1 MLKLP
6 TLLKLSFSQSNYF
19 YLCTFTICVSVSS
32 WSPAL
37 LLAYIMSAALL
48 NVNGKIYLVKHRLS
62 DAEMCE
68 CSDTLNASLCR
79 IRPRPRP
86 TRLRL
91 VNSWWRRWTHH
102 CRGFQLSQP
111 CQQKSRRCQSP
122 FSEYPWRTR
131 HAYLISFCV
140 CPIRWKNLELGWI
153 YMHNWRSFALQHE
166 NLIHPAGQ
174 PSIESIWAAIL
185 ELHYIPS
192 V

>member
-1 MLKLP
+1 MYLCSTLKIWAIKKSISSCSAWINCARQILNVKITS

-19 YLCTFTICVSVSS
+19 HLCTFTICVSVSS
-32 WSPAL
+32 RSPAL
-37 LLAYIMSAALL
+37 LLAYIMGAALL

-62 DAEMCE
+62 DAEMRE
-68 CSDTLNASLCR
+68 RSDTLNASLCR

-111 CQQKSRRCQSP
+111 CQQKSRRCQSA

-140 CPIRWKNLELGWI
+140 CPIRWKNLELV
-153 YMHNWRSFALQHE
+153 L
-166 NLIHPAGQ
+166 NLYA
-174 PSIESIWAAIL
+174 
-185 ELHYIPS
+185 
-192 V
+192 